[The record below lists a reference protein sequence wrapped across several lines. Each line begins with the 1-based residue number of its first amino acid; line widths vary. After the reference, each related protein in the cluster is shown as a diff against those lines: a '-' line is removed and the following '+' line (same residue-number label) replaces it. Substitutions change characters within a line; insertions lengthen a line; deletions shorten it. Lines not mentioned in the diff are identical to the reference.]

1 MGKNGTVSILAWKFY
16 IGKFCSIQE
25 CNCASSF
32 YTWELDF
39 SFGTVYLNGSGEE
52 VFLSLVLS

>member
-16 IGKFCSIQE
+16 IGKFRSIQE

-39 SFGTVYLNGSGEE
+39 SFGTV
-52 VFLSLVLS
+52 